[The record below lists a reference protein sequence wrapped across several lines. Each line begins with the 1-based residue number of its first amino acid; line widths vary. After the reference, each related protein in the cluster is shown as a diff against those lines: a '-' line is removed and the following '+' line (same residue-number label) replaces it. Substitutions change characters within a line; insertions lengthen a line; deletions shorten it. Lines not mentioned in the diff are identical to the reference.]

1 MTTKTPKAA
10 LKATKATPAIKKGSP
25 PKDLRP
31 IPAQDEVLI
40 PAATV
45 TDYIGIKT
53 QTLAR
58 WRHEGVGP
66 TWVALG
72 RRVYYRSS
80 DLQAWID
87 SRTRTHTIAA

>member
-1 MTTKTPKAA
+1 MTTTS
-10 LKATKATPAIKKGSP
+10 TPATLTTPQAPSDMEEGGP
-25 PKDLRP
+25 AKDLRP

-40 PAATV
+40 PAASV
-45 TDYIGIKT
+45 PDYIGIKV

-58 WRHEGVGP
+58 WRHESVGP

-80 DLQAWID
+80 DLRAWID
-87 SRTRTHTIAA
+87 SRARTNTIAA